1 MHANRFNEVAYLLAA
16 LPSRRDVLRG
26 LVAAGLG
33 LGGLRLQEAT
43 EAKKKQRNKKPKLNA
58 FGCLNVGQKCRG
70 KDSKCCSG
78 ICQGKKP
85 KKGEKDK
92 STCVAHNEGPCTA
105 DRSVCATGSPA
116 SLCGPEAVCLATT
129 GNAGFCANVAGN
141 SFSQE
146 ANCRVCGK
154 DTDCEAAGFGQGAAC
169 VLLNQGFC
177 ATPDT
182 NCAGVNG
189 SSGTACLPPGA

>member
-1 MHANRFNEVAYLLAA
+1 MDGSQFDNLLRS
-16 LPSRRDVLRG
+16 LTGSRRSLLPG
-26 LVAAGLG
+26 ALTLVAGWQ
-33 LGGLRLQEAT
+33 RISEVK
-43 EAKKKQRNKKPKLNA
+43 AKKKPKNKPKLNA

-70 KDSKCCSG
+70 KDSTCCSG
-78 ICQGKKP
+78 LCQGKKP
-85 KKGEKDK
+85 KKGQKDK
-92 STCVAHNEGPCTA
+92 STCVAHNDGGCTPE
-105 DRSVCATGSPA
+105 RSVCVTGSQA

-146 ANCRVCGK
+146 ANCRVCSK

-169 VLLNQGFC
+169 VLLNQGVC
-177 ATPDT
+177 ATPEST
-182 NCAGVNG
+182 CVGFNG